1 VSQSDGPAPLTLRA
15 RAVYAAYRLGGA
27 VAPRIPDSLGEW
39 LARRAALAAARL
51 APGRRAMVE
60 RHQRR
65 AASEPLTPAELDRRV
80 RATFD
85 SYGRYW
91 WELLRVASD
100 ARRPLARRMR
110 SEGFEHLSSAIAAG
124 KGVIVA
130 LPHVGGWDFG
140 GAWLAQQGYPSTVV
154 VEPVEP
160 PQLLEWF
167 SSVRNRIGMEVVP
180 LGPGAGARVA
190 EVLREGKVVCLLCD
204 RDLTGDG
211 VEVEFFGETTTLP
224 AGPATLALRTGA
236 VLLPTAVYFTP
247 DGGHLAKIG
256 APVPCEREGRL
267 RDDVS
272 RITADLAQRFEL
284 LIRAEPTQWHL
295 MQPNWPSDRGADGP
309 GARLRD
315 DARG

>member
-1 VSQSDGPAPLTLRA
+1 MSQPHGSPAPTLGA
-15 RAVYAAYRLGGA
+15 RATYAVYRLGGA
-27 VAPRIPDSLGEW
+27 VAPWVPDAVGEW
-39 LARRAALAAARL
+39 IARHAALAAARL
-51 APGRRAMVE
+51 APGRRTMVE
-60 RHQRR
+60 RHQQR
-65 AASEPLTPAELDRRV
+65 AAVGPLTPAELDRRV

-110 SEGFEHLSSAIAAG
+110 SEGFEHISSAVAEG

-140 GAWLAQQGYPSTVV
+140 GAWLAQQGYPPTVV

-167 SSVRNRIGMEVVP
+167 SGVRNRIGMEVVP
-180 LGPGAGARVA
+180 LGPEAGARVA

-204 RDLTGDG
+204 RDLNGDG

-224 AGPATLALRTGA
+224 AGPAMLALRTGA

-247 DGGHLAKIG
+247 DGGHLAIIG
-256 APVPCEREGRL
+256 SPVPCEREGRL
-267 RDDVS
+267 RDDVR
-272 RITADLAQRFEL
+272 RITADLARRFEI

-295 MQPNWPSDRGADGP
+295 MQPNWPSDRA
-309 GARLRD
+309 
-315 DARG
+315 

>member
-1 VSQSDGPAPLTLRA
+1 MSGRHDPPPLTLRG
-15 RAVYAAYRLGGA
+15 RATYSLYRLGGA
-27 VAPRIPDSLGEW
+27 VAPYVPEAVGQWI
-39 LARRAALAAARL
+39 ARHAALTAARV
-51 APGRRAMVE
+51 APARRAMVE

-65 AASEPLTPAELDRRV
+65 AASESLTDAELDLRV

-100 ARRPLARRMR
+100 ARRPLAPRMR
-110 SEGFEHLSSAIAAG
+110 SEGFEHISGAIAKG
-124 KGVIVA
+124 RGVIAA

-140 GAWLAQQGYPSTVV
+140 GAWLAQQGYPPTVV

-167 SSVRNRIGMEVVP
+167 SRVRNRIGMQVVP

-190 EVLREGKVVCLLCD
+190 DVLRQGRVVCLLCD

-224 AGPATLALRTGA
+224 AGPATLALRTGS
-236 VLLPTAVYFTP
+236 VLVPTAVYFTP
-247 DGGHLAKIG
+247 DGGHLARILP
-256 APVPCEREGRL
+256 PVPCEREGRL
-267 RDDVS
+267 RDDII
-272 RITADLAQRFEL
+272 RITTELAHRFED

-295 MQPNWPSDRGADGP
+295 MQPNWPSDH
-309 GARLRD
+309 L
-315 DARG
+315 

>member
-1 VSQSDGPAPLTLRA
+1 MSQADGSPKPTLGA
-15 RAVYAAYRLGGA
+15 RATYRIYRLGGA
-27 VAPRIPDSLGEW
+27 VAPWVPYSVGEW
-39 LARRAALAAARL
+39 IARHVAVTAARL

-60 RHQRR
+60 RHQQR
-65 AASEPLTPAELDRRV
+65 AASEPLSAAELDRRV

-91 WELLRVASD
+91 WELLRIASD
-100 ARRPLARRMR
+100 ARKPLARRMR
-110 SEGFEHLSSAIAAG
+110 AEGFECIEAAIAEG

-140 GAWLAQQGYPSTVV
+140 GAWLAQEGYPSTVV
-154 VEPVEP
+154 VEPLEP

-167 SSVRNRIGMEVVP
+167 SGVRNRIGMDVVP
-180 LGPGAGARVA
+180 LGPDAGARVA

-204 RDLTGDG
+204 RDLSGDG

-236 VLLPTAVYFTP
+236 LLVPTAVYFAP
-247 DGGHLAKIG
+247 HGGHFARIG
-256 APVPCEREGRL
+256 PPVPCEREGRL
-267 RDDVS
+267 RDDVT
-272 RITADLAQRFEL
+272 RITADLAQRFET

-295 MQPNWPSDRGADGP
+295 MQPNWPSDDAVADGRAGP
-309 GARLRD
+309 AT